1 MAATGGASVS
11 VDTMRDHAGSE
22 RPILPLV
29 FATTLTSIMGNSLL
43 APLIPD
49 ILDTFDRPDGSA
61 GLLVAAASLPG
72 IVMAPIIGLLA
83 DRFGRRP
90 VLTPCL
96 LVFGLAGI
104 FVATAPTF
112 EVMLVAR
119 FCLGIGAAG
128 LVNLAIVLISDHYDG
143 EERTRWIGAN
153 SGVLTVALAAFPVV
167 SGAIASVAGW
177 RWALAP
183 LSFGV
188 VSAWFAWRALPPG
201 RPEGQVSF
209 RHQLAGA
216 RLALTDRTISTSVI
230 AAAVSFAVI
239 FGVFLAALPTHLD
252 DEFGLDA
259 WARGLVFGL
268 PAVTSSLAAFNL
280 GRIRRRVG
288 ANTVAIVAAAA
299 WTGSFLLLGLAGS
312 LAVLCVGAL
321 AYGIAEGA
329 LLPTLQDAAMSRA
342 PSDQRAAVMAGWTAM
357 ARAGQTTG
365 PLIAAA
371 LLAGPGSGAALLS
384 GAVGAG
390 ALVALFA
397 VRPFARELPEKTGS

>member
-1 MAATGGASVS
+1 MREQVGAT
-11 VDTMRDHAGSE
+11 

-29 FATTLTSIMGNSLL
+29 FVTTLTSIMGNSLL

-49 ILDTFDRPDGSA
+49 ILETFDRPDGSA

-72 IVMAPIIGLLA
+72 IAMAPIIGLLA

-96 LVFGLAGI
+96 FVFGLAGV

-112 EVMLVAR
+112 EIMLIAR
-119 FCLGIGAAG
+119 FCLGLGAAG
-128 LVNLAIVLISDHYDG
+128 LVNLAIVLISDHFDG
-143 EERTRWIGAN
+143 DERTRWIGAN

-167 SGAIASVAGW
+167 SGAIASAFGW

-183 LSFGV
+183 LSLGV
-188 VSAWFAWRALPPG
+188 FSALFAWRTLPPG
-201 RPEGQVSF
+201 RPEVQVSL
-209 RHQLAGA
+209 RDQLAGA
-216 RLALTDRTISTSVI
+216 RIAFTDRTILTSVI

-259 WARGLVFGL
+259 WGRGIVFGL
-268 PAVTSSLAAFNL
+268 PAITSSIAAFNL

-288 ANTVAIVAAAA
+288 ASTVAIVSAAA

-312 LAVLCVGAL
+312 LIVLCVGAL

-342 PSDQRAAVMAGWTAM
+342 PADQRAAVMAGWTAM

-365 PLIAAA
+365 PLVAGA

-384 GAVGAG
+384 GAVGAA

-397 VRPFARELPEKTGS
+397 LRPFSDGATPTPTTDETTKKAAP